1 MRKKT
6 KMIIDPKYIL
16 IAISVIC
23 AILIVVSFKFQDK
36 MGPVRS
42 IVGDVVTPMQKGI
55 NTIGVKI
62 SDKID
67 YINSV
72 KKLTDENKSLKQKLD
87 ETNAENKLLQQDKY
101 ELENFR
107 KLYDLDEQYANYPKV
122 AARVISGEPDN
133 WYNEFIIDKGTSDG
147 LAKNM
152 NVMAGDGLVGRIVE
166 TNKSYSRVRSIVD
179 DSSEVSGSFLKTSDK
194 CIVEGNLSMMKEG
207 KIKITGLDRD
217 AKLKMVMRW

>member
-122 AARVISGEPDN
+122 AARVISG
-133 WYNEFIIDKGTSDG
+133 
-147 LAKNM
+147 
-152 NVMAGDGLVGRIVE
+152 
-166 TNKSYSRVRSIVD
+166 
-179 DSSEVSGSFLKTSDK
+179 
-194 CIVEGNLSMMKEG
+194 NL
-207 KIKITGLDRD
+207 ITGIMNLLLIKGQATVLQRI
-217 AKLKMVMRW
+217 

>member
-166 TNKSYSRVRSIVD
+166 ANKSYSRVRSIVD

-194 CIVEGNLSMMKEG
+194 CIVEGNLSMMKEL
-207 KIKITGLDRD
+207 KLPDLTGMQ
-217 AKLKMVMRW
+217 KLKMVMRW